1 MTTEYTNELNDLD
14 NHIIDVTNP
23 LKNRKKQLMLIGY

>member
-14 NHIIDVTNP
+14 NHIDVTNQ